1 VFTEG
6 LVPVRGFEPRLMA
19 ENHPS

>member
-1 VFTEG
+1 
-6 LVPVRGFEPRLMA
+6 MA